1 MVGYVFAQDLAFIIS
16 IFLFSSYIYRKNFP
30 AFIFSCKTCVYS
42 FSKFVICFTD
52 DECEKN
58 AMGFSSKMT
67 EKLEKYMKSLP
78 PYLGEPSVNHRL
90 IKLIEEV
97 MELNEIEMK

>member
-1 MVGYVFAQDLAFIIS
+1 
-16 IFLFSSYIYRKNFP
+16 
-30 AFIFSCKTCVYS
+30 
-42 FSKFVICFTD
+42 
-52 DECEKN
+52 
-58 AMGFSSKMT
+58 MGFSSKMT

-97 MELNEIEMK
+97 MELNEIEMKWEFYNHDVVL